1 MDHDVTHKEIYER
14 LICVEEKVD
23 SLDKKTGKVVIAFQ
37 AAEGAFIVLEMLG
50 KIAKP
55 IIWVLGVG
63 SAVTL
68 LWSEFWKR

>member
-1 MDHDVTHKEIYER
+1 MEHDVTHKQIFDR
-14 LICVEEKVD
+14 LIGVEQKVD
-23 SLDKKTGKVVIAFQ
+23 DLDKKTSKVVVAFQ
-37 AAEGAFIVLEMLG
+37 AAEGAFVVLEMLG

-55 IIWVLGVG
+55 IIWVLAVG